1 MLLKIIVQRKKRCSF
16 SSQNAAWSGKTA
28 LIKKSMLLFLLP
40 DINQTLAIYT
50 CLVANKGISQTFPG
64 LFFTGMSWQRSFAS
78 TTLWGVGDDAN
89 FVVKNIRKYIRSPF
103 KQRLAVIQ

>member
-1 MLLKIIVQRKKRCSF
+1 MFIQFTERGVVWQDGTHQKVDAVIFATGYKPNFSYLHLLGGEQR
-16 SSQNAAWSGKTA
+16 N
-28 LIKKSMLLFLLP
+28 KSNCPRSLLYR
-40 DINQTLAIYT
+40 NVMA
-50 CLVANKGISQTFPG
+50 
-64 LFFTGMSWQRSFAS
+64 RSFAS